1 MKPSSSTLL
10 LSIQSPK
17 PGAQLMREKKEEY
30 RVDVLCLQIT
40 AILKRVLHD
49 KDTTP
54 AKEAEDTS
62 ND

>member
-1 MKPSSSTLL
+1 
-10 LSIQSPK
+10 
-17 PGAQLMREKKEEY
+17 MREKKEEY